1 MKGMVKLS
9 EIRTLIFE
17 TTLYDSM
24 KISELMYMPKYFVS
38 PRDSMEEVVSRFET
52 SGRFNLAVIDNGKYV
67 GFLSR
72 ATVFS
77 RYRENVRQGSS
88 E

>member
-1 MKGMVKLS
+1 
-9 EIRTLIFE
+9 
-17 TTLYDSM
+17 M
-24 KISELMYMPKYFVS
+24 KIRDLMYMPEYFVS

-52 SGRFNLAVIDNGKYV
+52 SIRYNLAVIDEVKYI

-77 RYRENVRQGSS
+77 HYRENIRQSS
-88 E
+88 GE